1 MKILLVHNYYG
12 SSAPSGENKV
22 FEAEK
27 AMLEKYGHEV
37 EVYTRHSDEIRSD
50 GRVEHVDTCRKGFGR
65 FRKLW
70 GMIKGAMCTVG
81 NPFAARAVARK
92 CREFKPDVVHFH
104 NTFPLI
110 SPLAVRAASKYAPV
124 VMTLHNYR
132 TACAAGVPTRDGKV
146 CSLCLDKKCV
156 WDGIKHRCYRGS
168 LAATLPLAINIA
180 LYRRLLPKWV
190 TKFIV
195 LSEFQK
201 RKMVEYGW
209 PAEKIA
215 VKGNFVKGLEGS
227 GSLESSGGSESLESS
242 TGTSTYQTSQTSQTF
257 QTSQTQKK
265 DQIVYVGRLSK
276 EKGVETLINAFRI
289 LNGRLEHAERAELPN
304 TSSNLHD
311 LHVLHGQK
319 TMKLVIVGDGVDRQE
334 LEKLAEELDVE
345 FVGLKSAAEVRRL
358 MAESKATVLPSEWW
372 ETFGLTVVESMLQ
385 GTPVVVSNLGALP
398 DIVQDGRF
406 GEVFEAGNVEA
417 CAEAIKRLLSRP
429 DYDEMCASAKR
440 EANARY
446 SEESNCARLMEIYES
461 LKCAD

>member
-1 MKILLVHNYYG
+1 M
-12 SSAPSGENKV
+12 
-22 FEAEK
+22 FEAERV
-27 AMLEKYGHEV
+27 MLEKHGHEV
-37 EVYTRHSDEIRSD
+37 EVYARHSDEIR
-50 GRVEHVDTCRKGFGR
+50 GMGNGEWGMG
-65 FRKLW
+65 RKLW
-70 GMIKGAMCTVG
+70 GMIKGAMCTIG
-81 NPFAARAVARK
+81 NPFAAREVAKK
-92 CREFKPDVVHFH
+92 CWEFKPEVVHFH

-110 SPLAVRAASKYAPV
+110 SPLAVQAASKYAPV

-156 WDGIKHRCYRGS
+156 WDGVKQWCYRGS

-190 TKFIV
+190 SRFIV

-215 VKGNFVKGLEGS
+215 VKENFVDRV
-227 GSLESSGGSESLESS
+227 
-242 TGTSTYQTSQTSQTF
+242 TTF
-257 QTSQTQKK
+257 AEATAVKEHVERVEKK

-276 EKGVETLINAFRI
+276 EKGVETLINAFKI
-289 LNGRLEHAERAELPN
+289 LSV
-304 TSSNLHD
+304 SSVYSVVKNL
-311 LHVLHGQK
+311 
-319 TMKLVIVGDGVDRQE
+319 KLIIVGDGEDRQG
-334 LEKLAEELDVE
+334 LEEMACGLNVE
-345 FVGLKSAAEVRRL
+345 FVGQKSAGEVRRI
-358 MAESKATVLPSEWW
+358 MGKSKLSVLPSEWW

-417 CAEAIKRLLSRP
+417 CAAAIKRLLSRP
-429 DYDEMCASAKR
+429 DYDEMCAAAR
-440 EANARY
+440 HEAETKY
-446 SEESNCARLMEIYES
+446 SEEANYKKLMGIYGEVV
-461 LKCAD
+461 CH